1 MIVFDGFLALGIQ
14 WMDSV
19 VLPCTRF
26 AANYS
31 KETEE
36 AMEIIW
42 TFMDADSDDSVDLR
56 IFNFNKKKRLSL
68 ATRFNLRKLRA
79 SIQRLF

>member
-1 MIVFDGFLALGIQ
+1 MIVFDGFLAIGIQ

-19 VLPCTRF
+19 VLPCTHF

-36 AMEIIW
+36 AIEIIW
-42 TFMDADSDDSVDLR
+42 TFTDADSDDSVDLR

-68 ATRFNLRKLRA
+68 AT
-79 SIQRLF
+79 

>member
-1 MIVFDGFLALGIQ
+1 MVFWLTGIQ

-19 VLPCTRF
+19 VLLCTHF
-26 AANYS
+26 SANYS
-31 KETEE
+31 KEREE

-56 IFNFNKKKRLSL
+56 IFNFSKEGSRLLLDLIS
-68 ATRFNLRKLRA
+68 
-79 SIQRLF
+79 